1 MSMSGHTQRFSLTPP
16 TRRVPHLRRGAGP
29 RLPRGAGAWLRLAA
43 VVAAAGGIVAVVATG
58 VVAGMALAF
67 SRHLPDV
74 STLYAPPSEATRV
87 YAVTGEVIAS
97 LFRENREFV
106 PLDEIPLS
114 LRQAVIAIEDER
126 FYRHRGV
133 DVRGTLRALWR
144 NLLAGEIREGGST
157 ITQQLAR
164 AVFLTQKR
172 VLSRKVAEM
181 MLALEIERRLTKDEI
196 LERYLNQVYF
206 GNGAYGVELAS
217 QVYFGKPAR
226 RLTLAESAL
235 LAGIIRAPSVYNP
248 FRNLPQALERQQ
260 VVLRRMAELGYLTD
274 EQAQAARE
282 QPVRLAEER
291 NAGLLG
297 IRAPY
302 FVSYILP
309 ALLRRYGEDAVYS
322 GGLRVY
328 TTVDPRLQAAAE
340 KAVRAGLD
348 EARRQ
353 NLRVSQGALVALD
366 PATGAIRAMIGGYD
380 FAQSQFNRAWQARR
394 QPGSAFKPFIYATA
408 LARGIPPTRIIVDE
422 PVTYE
427 IRGTVRP
434 EDRLWTPRNYDG
446 TFRGPVTLRYALEHS
461 INIPAIKTLA
471 EVGPQA
477 VIDTARR
484 MGITSPLEP
493 VLSLAL
499 GTNEVTPLEMAS
511 AYGALATLGIHAE
524 PFGIVKV
531 VDREGRVLE
540 EHTPRRRLA
549 LSADVAYVLTDLLK
563 GVILRGT
570 GTAAQIGR
578 PAAGKTG
585 TTDDY
590 RNAWFIGY
598 TPRLVAA
605 VWVGNDDNTPM
616 RRVVGGTV
624 PVRIWAA
631 FMRVAVADL
640 PAEDWAPPEGVVVAT
655 VCGTSGRLATSQCAD
670 PRREVFVRGTEPTEY
685 DISPPPA
692 EDTGPA
698 GAAVPL
704 TLTSPAQGQAVSS
717 PFVIEGLTH
726 PDAVVSLRVAVRG
739 GGTSE
744 TTAETRI
751 PVTNDGRFAYLFRPP
766 LRQSGVRYVIT
777 VTATAPDGARATAT
791 LTVIER

>member
-1 MSMSGHTQRFSLTPP
+1 
-16 TRRVPHLRRGAGP
+16 V
-29 RLPRGAGAWLRLAA
+29 A
-43 VVAAAGGIVAVVATG
+43 VVAAG
-58 VVAGMALAF
+58 VVVGMALAF
-67 SRHLPDV
+67 ARNLPDV
-74 STLYAPPSEATRV
+74 STLYAPPSEATRI
-87 YAVTGEVIAS
+87 YAATGEVIAS

-133 DVRGTLRALWR
+133 DARGTLRAVWR
-144 NLLAGEIREGGST
+144 NLLAGEVREGGST

-164 AVFLTQKR
+164 AVFLSQKR

-226 RLTLAESAL
+226 HLTLAESAL

-248 FRNLPQALERQQ
+248 FHNLPLALERQR
-260 VVLRRMAELGYLTD
+260 VVLRRMAELGYLTP
-274 EQAQAARE
+274 EQARTAAA
-282 QPVRLAEER
+282 QPVRLAAER

-309 ALLRRYGEDAVYS
+309 ALLQRYGEDVVYS

-328 TTVDPRLQAAAE
+328 TTVDPRLQALAE

-348 EARRQ
+348 EARRL
-353 NLRVSQGALVALD
+353 NLNVSQGALVALD

-380 FAQSQFNRAWQARR
+380 FSSSQFNRAWQARR

-422 PVTYE
+422 PVSYE
-427 IRGTVRP
+427 IRGARP
-434 EDRLWTPRNYDG
+434 ADRIWTPRNYDG
-446 TFRGPVTLRYALEHS
+446 TYRGPVTLRYALEHS

-499 GTNEVTPLEMAS
+499 GTNDVTPLEMAS
-511 AYGALATLGIHAE
+511 AYGTLATLGIRAE
-524 PFGIVKV
+524 PFGILKV
-531 VDREGRVLE
+531 VDRDGQVLE
-540 EHTPRRRLA
+540 EHTPRRQLA

-570 GTAAQIGR
+570 GTAASIGR

-590 RNAWFIGY
+590 RNAWFVGY
-598 TPRLVAA
+598 TPQLVAA

-624 PVRIWAA
+624 PARIWAA
-631 FMRVAVADL
+631 FMRAALADR
-640 PAEDWAPPEGVVVAT
+640 PAEDWTPPEGVVVAT
-655 VCGTSGRLATSQCAD
+655 VCGTTGRLATSQCPD

-685 DISPPPA
+685 DVSLA
-692 EDTGPA
+692 AADNGPA
-698 GAAVPL
+698 GAVVPL
-704 TLTSPAQGQAVSS
+704 TITRPVPGQVVSS
-717 PFVIEGLTH
+717 PFVVEGFTD
-726 PDAVVSLRVAVRG
+726 PDALVAVRVEVRG
-739 GGTSE
+739 GSVRQ
-744 TTAETRI
+744 TTVETRI
-751 PVTNDGRFAYLFRPP
+751 PVTTDGRFAYLFRPAAQ
-766 LRQSGVRYVIT
+766 LSGVQYVIT
-777 VTATAPDGARATAT
+777 VTAVLPGGGQATTT
-791 LTVIER
+791 LTVRER

>member
-1 MSMSGHTQRFSLTPP
+1 MSGHTRRYPAFSPTLRQR
-16 TRRVPHLRRGAGP
+16 GP
-29 RLPRGAGAWLRLAA
+29 RPPWGPKGWVGLLAAA
-43 VVAAAGGIVAVVATG
+43 VVAGGILAVVAAG

-67 SRHLPDV
+67 SRNLPDV

-87 YAVTGEVIAS
+87 YAATGEVIAS

-126 FYRHRGV
+126 FYRHHGV
-133 DVRGTLRALWR
+133 DLRGTLRAVWR

-164 AVFLTQKR
+164 AVFLSQKR

-226 RLTLAESAL
+226 QLTLAESAL

-248 FRNLPQALERQQ
+248 FQNLPLALERQRL
-260 VVLRRMAELGYLTD
+260 VLRRMAELGYLTAD
-274 EQAQAARE
+274 QARAAAG
-282 QPVRLAEER
+282 QPLHLAATR

-309 ALLRRYGEDAVYS
+309 DLLARYGEDAVYS

-328 TTVDPRLQAAAE
+328 TTLDPRLQAAAE

-353 NLRVSQGALVALD
+353 NLHVSQGALVALD

-380 FAQSQFNRAWQARR
+380 FVSSQFNRAWQARR

-434 EDRLWTPRNYDG
+434 EDRIWTPRNYDG
-446 TFRGPVTLRYALEHS
+446 TFRGPVTLRYALENS

-511 AYGALATLGIHAE
+511 AYGTLATLGIHAD
-524 PFGIVKV
+524 PFGVVKV
-531 VDREGRVLE
+531 VDRDGRVLE
-540 EHTPRRRLA
+540 ERTPRRQLA

-570 GTAAQIGR
+570 GTAANIGR

-624 PVRIWAA
+624 PARIWAA
-631 FMRVAVADL
+631 FMRAALADL
-640 PAEDWAPPEGVVVAT
+640 PPEDWTPPEGVVVAT
-655 VCGTSGRLATSQCAD
+655 VCGTSGRLATSQCPD

-685 DISPPPA
+685 DVSPPPA
-692 EDTGPA
+692 GENGPVV
-698 GAAVPL
+698 AAVPL
-704 TLTSPAQGQAVSS
+704 TITSPVQGQVVSS

-726 PDAVVSLRVAVRG
+726 PDATVNLQVAVRG
-739 GGTSE
+739 GGVRQ

-766 LRQSGVRYVIT
+766 LRLSGVQYVIT
-777 VTATAPDGARATAT
+777 VTATTPDGGRAAT
-791 LTVIER
+791 TLIVTER